1 MARYNIARLGRLAKR
16 NLERAVPAISRP
28 AASLRIPPLDLPSS
42 GPVASRFFSL
52 SSRCASPLAPDVLSR
67 VKPAELTTEHYHELS
82 DEYLDNL
89 LNKFEAAQD
98 ERDDLDVEY
107 SVSHLPS

>member
-16 NLERAVPAISRP
+16 NLERAVPAVSRP
-28 AASLRIPPLDLPSS
+28 AASLRIPALDLPAR
-42 GPVASRFFSL
+42 PVASRFFSL
-52 SSRCASPLAPDVLSR
+52 SSRRASPLAPDVLSR